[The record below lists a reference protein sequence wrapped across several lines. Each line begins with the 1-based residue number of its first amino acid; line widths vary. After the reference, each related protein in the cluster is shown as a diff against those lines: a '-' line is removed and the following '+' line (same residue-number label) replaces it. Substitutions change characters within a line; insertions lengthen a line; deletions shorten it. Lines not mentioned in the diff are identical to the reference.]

1 MCKMSVCK
9 DRVTDTKEQVLKL
22 AMTERLVQDS
32 APTAE
37 EPLQTGKLK
46 DLSIQRSMLENNY
59 LLGLVGLTVRSPPLQ
74 TPSLFSKPHP
84 SSPNPPFCLTSISS
98 HGVGGRP

>member
-1 MCKMSVCK
+1 MRCMCKTSGCK

-46 DLSIQRSMLENNY
+46 DLSVQRSMLENNH

-74 TPSLFSKPHP
+74 PPH
-84 SSPNPPFCLTSISS
+84 C
-98 HGVGGRP
+98 V